1 MASDTVLEVKDL
13 SMTYQ
18 IRQGEVKA
26 VQDVSFRLG
35 RGQSLGLVG
44 ESGCGKSSVA
54 NCLMGL
60 LPDNA
65 RVSNG
70 QVILGGEDLLALP
83 EETLRLFRWNRI
95 AMVFQAA
102 MNVLDPVY
110 RVGHQ
115 IMEAIEAHTQPGA
128 IRNRASGWRSPT
140 GLTARTPGRPA
151 DDDARQKVAELFRKV
166 GLDPRLMDRY
176 PHEFSG
182 GMRQRAV
189 IAMALSCDPDVIIA
203 DEPTTAL
210 DVIMQDRI
218 LRELKA
224 IQADTDLAV
233 IYISHDIAVIA
244 EVTDVVAVM
253 YAGRLVELGST
264 AEVLTSPMHHY
275 TVALTSSFPSL
286 LGDKRPLTV
295 LGGEPPDLL
304 SPQPGC
310 PFAPR
315 CRAATEVCKAE
326 PPPRVSR
333 GDHWATCWHPE
344 SEGGMLDG
352 VRQDLPDPDRRPAQ

>member
-18 IRQGEVKA
+18 IRQGEVRA

-70 QVILGGEDLLALP
+70 QIILGGEDLLTLP
-83 EETLRLFRWNRI
+83 EETLRLFRWNRV

-115 IMEAIEAHTQPGA
+115 IMEAIEAHTVD
-128 IRNRASGWRSPT
+128 PT
-140 GLTARTPGRPA
+140 ES
-151 DDDARQKVAELFRKV
+151 DVRQKVADLFRKV

-264 AEVLTSPMHHY
+264 SQVLTSPMHHY
-275 TVALTSSFPSL
+275 TLALTSSFPSL

-315 CRAATEVCKAE
+315 CPAATEVCRAE

-333 GDHWATCWHPE
+333 GDHWATCWHPQT
-344 SEGGMLDG
+344 EGGMPDG
-352 VRQDLPDPDRRPAQ
+352 AWQDLPDPDRRPA